1 MVQKNEAASLIFCMT
16 MEGDE
21 MEMTREELQ
30 RLISEQINDSDLVS
44 QDLLNKYHLLQTL
57 LAKKEKQAASILKLC
72 ESVAKYEAIVKKQ
85 YAMLGWDYR
94 DTDSEEDEDIT
105 DNGNAP
111 ESSCEN
117 LNEDQSEKQIH
128 YVKRPV
134 VVLMRLPEHK
144 IRILCGLS
152 PEKTKSEDEL
162 SSISCDSDRVWEPEE
177 QDLSDADFSD
187 AVSENFALHYS
198 SSDSENGGTKR
209 KKSYKMKRK
218 GAKTIAAASPMPSE
232 RSSTPPTRSST
243 PSEKS
248 SVQPTRSP
256 TPPTRSSTPS
266 AKSSV
271 PAARAP
277 TPPTG
282 SSMLSAKS
290 SAPSTKSTP
299 SAKSSAPPT
308 KSSTPSAKSSAP
320 PTKSSTLSAKSSAPP
335 TKSSTLS
342 AKSSAPPTKS
352 STLSAK
358 SSAPPTK
365 SSTLSAKSS
374 APPTKSTPSA
384 KVKSSAPPTKSS
396 TLSAKSSVPPTKSS
410 APSAKSSAPPTT
422 SSTPTAESSTPVT
435 ETSTQKASSK
445 PNIPEGRKTLNV
457 PSGNKK
463 SAPSHDRP
471 AKAPAVLPEVTE
483 GMSVVARKKA
493 MRWYRGKI
501 TEIIKKESGS
511 VKYKV
516 VFENDLGKVLVSGHH
531 IAFDLMNRLD
541 QLQDLSRV
549 LVRHPEEPWFCPGVL
564 AERPGR
570 RNRMRFLVFLDDHT
584 PIYVSLPLIRL
595 VCKPLPNPWD
605 DIPEG
610 MHRNFIEQHTK
621 WLPNPPLTQCVMG
634 QTMKAMFKDAL
645 QKCSVLQIDFNLIEV
660 LFTEDQ
666 HKEWIYRGS
675 PRLEHIINMTKYL
688 ESNDSK
694 TSQKK

>member
-320 PTKSSTLSAKSSAPP
+320 PTKSSTLSAKSS
-335 TKSSTLS
+335 
-342 AKSSAPPTKS
+342 
-352 STLSAK
+352 
-358 SSAPPTK
+358 
-365 SSTLSAKSS
+365 
-374 APPTKSTPSA
+374 
-384 KVKSSAPPTKSS
+384 

-457 PSGNKK
+457 PSGNKSTE